1 MLFRC
6 SLACFALAVVAV
18 VSSPAVLAQAPAAA
32 PAAAP
37 PAGPPPAYGEPIK
50 LALALKVLAAA
61 QEEADKN
68 SWPVAIAVVDGGGHL
83 VALHR
88 LDNTQ
93 YGSVEV
99 AIQKAKTAALFRRP
113 TKVFEDILAQGGAGL
128 RILKLPGA
136 LPLEGGVPIIL
147 DGKII
152 GGIGVSGVQSGQD
165 AQIAAAGL
173 TAVK

>member
-6 SLACFALAVVAV
+6 TLTIATLALAVAL
-18 VSSPAVLAQAPAAA
+18 SPAAILAQAPTAAQAAA
-32 PAAAP
+32 PA
-37 PAGPPPAYGEPIK
+37 AGPPPAYGEPIK

-136 LPLEGGVPIIL
+136 LPLEGGLPIMHE
-147 DGKII
+147 GKII